1 VCTSQICLLFNH
13 SEHRNVYRTKQELGK
28 TGRIR
33 LPKDRGAHPI
43 WDICTGANDGL
54 QSHCHCVEFNGQFLL
69 RSPMSQWEF
78 WTLF

>member
-43 WDICTGANDGL
+43 WDICTGASDGL

-69 RSPMSQWEF
+69 RSPMSQ
-78 WTLF
+78 